1 MEIDLWNSS
10 DTNDE
15 GVQIP
20 MRVLCK
26 THIDTYLFGIGEFA

>member
-10 DTNDE
+10 NTNDE

-20 MRVLCK
+20 MHVLCK
-26 THIDTYLFGIGEFA
+26 TNIDTYLFGIG